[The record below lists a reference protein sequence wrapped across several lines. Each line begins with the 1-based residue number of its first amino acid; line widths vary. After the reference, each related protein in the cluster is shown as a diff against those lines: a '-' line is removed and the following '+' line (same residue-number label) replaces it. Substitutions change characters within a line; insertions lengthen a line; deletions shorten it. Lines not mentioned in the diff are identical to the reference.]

1 MNKGNLFVISGP
13 SGAGKGTILSQVM
26 SRLPDVW
33 LSVSATTRTPRK
45 GEVDG
50 VDYFFLTHERF
61 EDMIKHDGLLEWARY
76 AHNYYGTP
84 REHVVE
90 HLRTGTDVFL
100 EIEVQ
105 GALQVRERYPEANLI
120 FIEPPTLE
128 TLLER
133 LRGRGTEDES
143 TIQKRFTTAKLELE
157 QKMEYDIQIV
167 NDNLD
172 EAIQELYDYVI
183 NIRDGKGTK

>member
-1 MNKGNLFVISGP
+1 MR
-13 SGAGKGTILSQVM
+13 
-26 SRLPDVW
+26 RLPDVW
-33 LSVSATTRTPRK
+33 LSVSATTRSPRN

-61 EDMIKHDGLLEWARY
+61 EDMIEHDGLLEWARY

-90 HLRTGTDVFL
+90 HLRAGTDVFL

-120 FIEPPTLE
+120 FIEPPKLE